1 MRGLFAGLGISRET
15 NLAQAGKS
23 DSLRNGVSVPV
34 VPITRIPLF
43 KSMLHWC
50 LFNMSSPEI
59 KIVILGDLGDLEN
72 LNRFFRTKY
81 ITN

>member
-1 MRGLFAGLGISRET
+1 MRGLFARLGISRET

-59 KIVILGDLGDLEN
+59 KILILADFGGLRKPE
-72 LNRFFRTKY
+72 
-81 ITN
+81 

>member
-1 MRGLFAGLGISRET
+1 MRGVFAGLGISRET

-50 LFNMSSPEI
+50 LFNMSSPESKKNLI
-59 KIVILGDLGDLEN
+59 SDNEN
-72 LNRFFRTKY
+72 SSTCQISSKQKRKKF
-81 ITN
+81 